1 MPLDVICPNCGECYF
16 ETNDED
22 GVLQTDDERSR
33 EVLFR
38 NFKKRDGVLFKSFD
52 DKPVTGRL
60 SDYVRKYDP
69 DAPANAAMI
78 RMKPEFV
85 GIREDIQH
93 DRDLTGFAIE
103 PCPNM
108 NCGQSLSDD
117 SFKFITRPQTD
128 DPDEARICGDPRG
141 HSTRPGPEGICNRAV
156 PEYDLRAVFIE

>member
-22 GVLQTDDERSR
+22 GVLQTADERSR

-38 NFKKRDGVLFKSFD
+38 NFKKRDDVLFKKFS
-52 DKPVTGRL
+52 DKPVPGRL

-69 DAPANAAMI
+69 DAPASAAMI

-93 DRDLTGFAIE
+93 DRDLKGFAIE

-108 NCGQSLSDD
+108 TCGLSLSNE
-117 SFKFITRPQTD
+117 SRKFITRPQAEDANRLTCKFCD
-128 DPDEARICGDPRG
+128 RPPFKTIQGRVSHETRFCKGNPDRI
-141 HSTRPGPEGICNRAV
+141 V
-156 PEYDLRAVFIE
+156 Q

>member
-22 GVLQTDDERSR
+22 GVLQTADERSR

-38 NFKKRDGVLFKSFD
+38 NFKKRDDVLFKSFD
-52 DKPVTGRL
+52 DKPATGRL

-69 DAPANAAMI
+69 DAPATAAMI
-78 RMKPEFV
+78 RMKRRFV
-85 GIREDIQH
+85 GSREDIQH

-103 PCPNM
+103 PCPNL

-128 DPDEARICGDPRG
+128 DP
-141 HSTRPGPEGICNRAV
+141 NRLNCKYCKRSNFKTV
-156 PEYDLRAVFIE
+156 QGRATHEIQWCKENPNRQAK

>member
-22 GVLQTDDERSR
+22 GIVETDRDI
-33 EVLFR
+33 LFR
-38 NFKKRDGVLFKSFD
+38 NYQKGVARK
-52 DKPVTGRL
+52 L
-60 SDYVRKYDP
+60 SDYARKYNP
-69 DAPANAAMI
+69 NAPANASMI

-85 GIREDIQH
+85 GVREDIQH

-117 SFKFITRPQTD
+117 SFKFITRPQAD
-128 DPDEARICGDPRG
+128 DPDRLTCKYCD
-141 HSTRPGPEGICNRAV
+141 RPPFKTVQGRATHEIQWCKEKPGKWV
-156 PEYDLRAVFIE
+156 A